1 MKKSIRK
8 FIIIFCILVIALIG
22 YGVYVFTSWYRL
34 PENLPL
40 EVKRNVSSSYSEE
53 SPDVKPGNYYLIMT
67 YDIGF
72 GAYRNDFGFF
82 LEGGKSFRARNEESV
97 IAAVCA
103 MGEII
108 NNTGPDFVLLQEVDM
123 DGTRSYHVDELEVM
137 NRFIRGYHYVYAQNY
152 DSPYLFFPPWQPYG
166 ANESGMVTYS
176 RAEIT
181 SAMRRS
187 LPIAEDLNQYTDL
200 DRCYSVSR
208 IPVETEDGESKTLC
222 IYNVHLSSRGS
233 NREVRKRQLAMLYQD
248 ISADY
253 RRGDYVICGGNFA
266 QDLKGSA
273 TEAVHEWAEP
283 FDRESLPEGFA
294 LAYDKAGDLENV
306 LQDTARSAA
315 APYVE
320 GKVDTVTLD
329 GFIVSD
335 NITVNFYHHMEWKY
349 EFSYHEPAIM
359 QFKLE

>member
-1 MKKSIRK
+1 MKTGIKK
-8 FIIIFCILVIALIG
+8 LIIIISILLVALIG
-22 YGVYVFTSWYRL
+22 YGVYIITSWYRL

-40 EVKRNVSSSYSEE
+40 EVKRNISSTYSEE
-53 SPDVKPGNYYLIMT
+53 SPNIKVGNYYLLMT

-72 GAYRNDFGFF
+72 GAYRRDFEFF
-82 LEGGKSFRARNEESV
+82 LDGGNSFKAKNEESV
-97 IAAVCA
+97 VAAICA

-108 NNTGPDFVLLQEVDM
+108 NNANPDFLLLQEVDV
-123 DGTRSYHVDELEVM
+123 DGSRSYHVDELELM
-137 NRFIRGYHYVYAQNY
+137 NQFVKGYYYVYAQNY
-152 DSPYLFFPPWQPYG
+152 DSPFWFFPPWQPYG
-166 ANESGMVTYS
+166 ANESGIVTYS

-187 LPIAEDLNQYTDL
+187 FPIAEDIKKYTDL

-208 IPVETEDGESKTLC
+208 IPVDTEEGESKTLC
-222 IYNVHLSSRGS
+222 IYNVHLSSRSS
-233 NREVRKRQLAMLYQD
+233 NYEVRKEQLAMLYRD
-248 ISADY
+248 MSEDY
-253 RRGDYVICGGNFA
+253 QRGDYVICGGNFA

-283 FDRESLPEGFA
+283 FDREGLPEGFS
-294 LAYDKAGDLENV
+294 LACDRAGDLENI
-306 LQDTARSAA
+306 LKDTARSAA
-315 APYVE
+315 VPYVE

-335 NITVNFYHHMEWKY
+335 NIAVNFYHHMDWEY